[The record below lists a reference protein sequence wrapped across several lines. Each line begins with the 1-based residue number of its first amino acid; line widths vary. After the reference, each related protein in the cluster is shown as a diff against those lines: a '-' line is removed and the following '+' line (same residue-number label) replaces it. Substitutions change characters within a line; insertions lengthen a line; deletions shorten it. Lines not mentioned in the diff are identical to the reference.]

1 VNNPRALDEVRTK
14 NIRGSMAKKT
24 RSTRSDYSV
33 FSTITTRWF
42 DNDVYGHMNNT
53 IHYQLFDTA
62 VHGYL
67 VGQGVLDFKSGSAV
81 FLVVETGCKYFSEL
95 AFPDVISAGIKV
107 IKLGASSVIYE
118 VGLFRGDADE
128 ASAKGHFV
136 HVCVDRETRRPVK
149 IDVQT
154 RKALSNLIN

>member
-1 VNNPRALDEVRTK
+1 MVKHKP
-14 NIRGSMAKKT
+14 
-24 RSTRSDYSV
+24 STRDDYIV

-62 VHGYL
+62 VHEYL
-67 VGQGVLDFKSGSAV
+67 LKQGILNSKSGSTV

-107 IKLGASSVIYE
+107 QKLGSSSVTYNI
-118 VGLFRGDADE
+118 GLFREDAVQ
-128 ASAKGHFV
+128 ASAEGHFV
-136 HVCVDRETRRPVK
+136 HVNVDRVTRQSVMINDQNR
-149 IDVQT
+149 
-154 RKALSNLIN
+154 RKFKFLM

>member
-1 VNNPRALDEVRTK
+1 MVK
-14 NIRGSMAKKT
+14 NKP
-24 RSTRSDYSV
+24 STRDDYIV

-62 VHGYL
+62 VHEYL
-67 VGQGVLDFKSGSAV
+67 LKQGILNSESGSTV

-107 IKLGASSVIYE
+107 RKLGSSSVTYDI
-118 VGLFRGDADE
+118 GLFRGDADQ
-128 ASAKGHFV
+128 ASAQGHFV
-136 HVCVDRETRRPVK
+136 HVNVDRVTRRPV
-149 IDVQT
+149 
-154 RKALSNLIN
+154 NINDENRDKLKSLM

>member
-1 VNNPRALDEVRTK
+1 MVK
-14 NIRGSMAKKT
+14 NKP
-24 RSTRSDYSV
+24 STRDDYIV

-62 VHGYL
+62 VHEYL
-67 VGQGVLDFKSGSAV
+67 LKQGILNSESGSTV

-107 IKLGASSVIYE
+107 RKLGSSSVTYDI
-118 VGLFRGDADE
+118 GLFRGDADQ
-128 ASAKGHFV
+128 ASAQGHFV
-136 HVCVDRETRRPVK
+136 HVNVDRVTRQSVMINDQNR
-149 IDVQT
+149 
-154 RKALSNLIN
+154 RKFKFLM

>member
-1 VNNPRALDEVRTK
+1 MVKHKP
-14 NIRGSMAKKT
+14 
-24 RSTRSDYSV
+24 STRDDYIV

-62 VHGYL
+62 VHEYL
-67 VGQGVLDFKSGSAV
+67 LKQDILNSKSGSTV

-107 IKLGASSVIYE
+107 RKLGSSSVTYDI
-118 VGLFRGDADE
+118 GLFRGDAVQ
-128 ASAKGHFV
+128 ASAQGHFV
-136 HVCVDRETRRPVK
+136 HVNVDRVTRRPV
-149 IDVQT
+149 
-154 RKALSNLIN
+154 NINDENRDKLKLLM

>member
-1 VNNPRALDEVRTK
+1 
-14 NIRGSMAKKT
+14 MAKKT
-24 RSTRSDYSV
+24 PSTRSDYSV

-67 VGQGVLDFKSGSAV
+67 VGQGVLDFKSGSTV

-95 AFPDVISAGIKV
+95 AFPDIVSAGIRV
-107 IKLGASSVIYE
+107 QKLGTSSVIYD
-118 VGLFRGDADE
+118 VGLF
-128 ASAKGHFV
+128 KGEDNTAAAEGFFV
-136 HVCVDRETRRPVK
+136 HVNVDRETRQPVV
-149 IDVQT
+149 INDAC
-154 RKALSNLIN
+154 RKKLSLLIQ

>member
-1 VNNPRALDEVRTK
+1 MVKHKP
-14 NIRGSMAKKT
+14 
-24 RSTRSDYSV
+24 STRDDYIV

-62 VHGYL
+62 VHEYL
-67 VGQGVLDFKSGSAV
+67 LKQGILNSKSGSTV

-107 IKLGASSVIYE
+107 RKLGSSSVTYDI
-118 VGLFRGDADE
+118 GLFRGDADQ
-128 ASAKGHFV
+128 ASAEGHFV
-136 HVCVDRETRRPVK
+136 HVNVGRVTRRPV
-149 IDVQT
+149 
-154 RKALSNLIN
+154 NINDENRDKLKLLM

>member
-1 VNNPRALDEVRTK
+1 MVK
-14 NIRGSMAKKT
+14 NKP
-24 RSTRSDYSV
+24 STRDDYIV

-62 VHGYL
+62 VHEYL
-67 VGQGVLDFKSGSAV
+67 LKQGILNSKSGSTV

-107 IKLGASSVIYE
+107 RKLGSSSVTYDI
-118 VGLFRGDADE
+118 GLFRGDAVQ
-128 ASAKGHFV
+128 ASAQGHFV
-136 HVCVDRETRRPVK
+136 HVNVDRVTRRPV
-149 IDVQT
+149 
-154 RKALSNLIN
+154 NINDENRDKLKLLM

>member
-1 VNNPRALDEVRTK
+1 MVKHKP
-14 NIRGSMAKKT
+14 
-24 RSTRSDYSV
+24 STRDDYIV

-62 VHGYL
+62 VHEYL
-67 VGQGVLDFKSGSAV
+67 LKQGILNSKSGSTV

-107 IKLGASSVIYE
+107 QKLGSSSVTYNI
-118 VGLFRGDADE
+118 GLFRGDAVQ
-128 ASAKGHFV
+128 ASAQGHFV
-136 HVCVDRETRRPVK
+136 HVNVDRVTRRPV
-149 IDVQT
+149 
-154 RKALSNLIN
+154 NINDENRDKLKLLM

>member
-1 VNNPRALDEVRTK
+1 
-14 NIRGSMAKKT
+14 MAKKT

-53 IHYQLFDTA
+53 VHYQLFDTA

-67 VGQGVLDFKSGSAV
+67 VGQGVLDFKSGSTV

-107 IKLGASSVIYE
+107 IKLGTSSVTYE
-118 VGLFRGDADE
+118 IGLFRGDADE
-128 ASAKGHFV
+128 ASAEGHFV
-136 HVCVDRETRRPVK
+136 HVNVDRVTRRPVNITDENRDK
-149 IDVQT
+149 L
-154 RKALSNLIN
+154 KLLM

>member
-1 VNNPRALDEVRTK
+1 
-14 NIRGSMAKKT
+14 MAKKT
-24 RSTRSDYSV
+24 PSTRSDYSA

-67 VGQGVLDFKSGSAV
+67 VGQGVLDFKSGPTV

-95 AFPDVISAGIKV
+95 AFPDIVSAGIRV
-107 IKLGASSVIYE
+107 QKLGTSSVIYD
-118 VGLFRGDADE
+118 VGLFKGDDNTAAAE
-128 ASAKGHFV
+128 GFFV
-136 HVCVDRETRRPVK
+136 HVNVDRATRRPLE
-149 IDVQT
+149 IHPQT
-154 RKALSNLIN
+154 KMVLTKLMNFMG

>member
-1 VNNPRALDEVRTK
+1 MVK
-14 NIRGSMAKKT
+14 NKP
-24 RSTRSDYSV
+24 STRDDYIV

-62 VHGYL
+62 VHEYL
-67 VGQGVLDFKSGSAV
+67 LKQGILNSKSGSTV

-107 IKLGASSVIYE
+107 RKLGSSSVTYDI
-118 VGLFRGDADE
+118 GLFRGDADQ
-128 ASAKGHFV
+128 ASAQGHFV
-136 HVCVDRETRRPVK
+136 HVNVDRVTRQSVM
-149 IDVQT
+149 INDEG
-154 RKALSNLIN
+154 RKKFKLLM